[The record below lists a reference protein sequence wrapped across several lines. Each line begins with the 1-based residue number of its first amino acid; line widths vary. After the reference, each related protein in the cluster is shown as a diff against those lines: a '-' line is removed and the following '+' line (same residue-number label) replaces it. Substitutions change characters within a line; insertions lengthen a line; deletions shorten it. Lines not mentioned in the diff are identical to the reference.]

1 MKYFQRLSIRQWVLI
16 GIGILV
22 GVALYQFMNG
32 FYTGIQLGLNSK
44 P

>member
-1 MKYFQRLSIRQWVLI
+1 MKYFQRLSTRQWILLAV
-16 GIGILV
+16 GILV

-32 FYTGIQLGLNSK
+32 FYTGIQLGYYSK